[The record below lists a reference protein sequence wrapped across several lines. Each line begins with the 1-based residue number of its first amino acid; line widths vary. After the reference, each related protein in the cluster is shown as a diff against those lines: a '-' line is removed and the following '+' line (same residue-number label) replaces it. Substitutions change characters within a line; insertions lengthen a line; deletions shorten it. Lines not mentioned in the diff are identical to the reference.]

1 MPDGERGKAHDERGE
16 ACAFPIRQSPIR
28 HPVGQTDAVKP
39 RGKFLVLEGI
49 DGSGKSEQA
58 RRLAAWLEQ
67 RGHRVVSTREPTDG
81 PFGRR
86 YRAWARGEFEA
97 TPEQVLELFLEDR
110 REHVKSVV
118 LPALERGELVVCD
131 RYKHSTLAY
140 QAAQGLD
147 RARLREIFDTPE
159 FPAPDLVLWLRVPV
173 ATALARMGASAK
185 ERFERAEFLER
196 VDAEYAHLGLE
207 PIDAARSADEVE
219 QTIRARVERA
229 IR

>member
-1 MPDGERGKAHDERGE
+1 
-16 ACAFPIRQSPIR
+16 
-28 HPVGQTDAVKP
+28 VKP
-39 RGKFLVLEGI
+39 RGRFLVLEGI

-97 TPEQVLELFLEDR
+97 TPEQVLELFLADR
-110 REHVKSVV
+110 REHVKAVV
-118 LPALERGELVVCD
+118 LPALERGEIVVCD

-147 RARLREIFDTPE
+147 PVRLHALFDTPE
-159 FPAPDLVLWLRVPV
+159 FPAPELVLWLRVPV
-173 ATALARMGASAK
+173 ATALARMGATAT

-196 VDAEYAHLGLE
+196 VDAEYARLGLE
-207 PIDAARSADEVE
+207 AIEASGSVDA
-219 QTIRARVERA
+219 VERA
-229 IR
+229 IRAHVERAIR